1 MPSVLLNQKEQELL
15 NMKTVTLKNN
25 RRWVQDLECSVLHRL
40 TLATKI
46 PRVLNKKH
54 TVEKTMKKNRNKR
67 VDFCLLSLTQYLPPH
82 HLRPLSILFTELEN
96 TKNTVESTWFFFYLL
111 TLSSA
116 CVFYC
121 FTVSWEGN
129 KFTEQQRQ
137 NREAKIYNPFDTIH
151 RFNNHLNDV
160 TTCLLL
166 ETHRFLREVFLN
178 NW

>member
-96 TKNTVESTWFFFYLL
+96 TKNTVESTCFFFFICLPCPQPV
-111 TLSSA
+111 S
-116 CVFYC
+116 
-121 FTVSWEGN
+121 FTVLPLVGKGIN
-129 KFTEQQRQ
+129 LLNNRDKTEKPR
-137 NREAKIYNPFDTIH
+137 FTIH
-151 RFNNHLNDV
+151 LIQYIDL
-160 TTCLLL
+160 TII
-166 ETHRFLREVFLN
+166 
-178 NW
+178 